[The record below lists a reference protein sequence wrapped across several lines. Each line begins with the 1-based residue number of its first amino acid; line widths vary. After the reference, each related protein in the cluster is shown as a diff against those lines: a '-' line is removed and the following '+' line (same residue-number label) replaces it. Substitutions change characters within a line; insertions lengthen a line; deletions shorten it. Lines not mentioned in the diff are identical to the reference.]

1 MEWVDCIVVGAGVVG
16 LAVARSLAATGR
28 EVIVVESARGI
39 GSGISSR
46 NSEVIHAGIYYLPG
60 SLKARLCVEGR
71 NALYGYCDKHG
82 VAHKRVGKL
91 IVATRSEEEGRLI
104 ELMRRGEANGVHDLE
119 LLARPEVMA
128 IEPDLSAYAA
138 VYSPSTGIVD
148 SHAFML
154 ALQGELE
161 ANGGVIAFAA
171 PFEAAAPSA
180 AGMQV
185 SVGGE
190 AAMNL
195 ECGLLV
201 NSAGLDAPYVAS
213 KIAGLRSEFVPKQ
226 RLAKGNYFSCARKV
240 PFQHLIYPVPEPGGL
255 GTHLTLDLA
264 GQARFGPDV
273 EWIANRSY
281 AVNPDRKAAML
292 DSVRRYWPDIGEND
306 LVPDYAGI
314 RPKIEHVGSTAPDF
328 VIQDESSHGLR
339 GLVNLFGI
347 ESPGLTSS
355 LAIAELVVA
364 TCAA

>member
-1 MEWVDCIVVGAGVVG
+1 MERVDCIVVGAGVVG
-16 LAVARSLAATGR
+16 LAVARALAATGR

-46 NSEVIHAGIYYLPG
+46 NSEVIHAGIYYPPG

-71 NALYGYCDKHG
+71 DALYAYCGRHG
-82 VAHKRVGKL
+82 VAHKRIGKL
-91 IVATRSEEEGRLI
+91 IVATRPEEEGRLL
-104 ELMRRGEANGVHDLE
+104 ELMRRAEANGVRDLE
-119 LLARPEVMA
+119 LLARPRLSEM
-128 IEPDLSAYAA
+128 EPRLSACAA
-138 VYSPSTGIVD
+138 VCSPSTSIVD
-148 SHAFML
+148 SHALML

-161 ANGGVIAFAA
+161 SNGGVVAFAA
-171 PFEAAAPSA
+171 PFERAEPGGT
-180 AGMQV
+180 GMQV

-190 AAMNL
+190 APMTL

-213 KIAGLRSEFVPKQ
+213 KIAGLRSELVPKQ
-226 RLAKGNYFSCARKV
+226 RLARGNYFSCARKV

-273 EWIANRSY
+273 EWITDRSY

-292 DSVRRYWPDIGEND
+292 DSVRRYWRDVEEDD

-314 RPKIEHVGSTAPDF
+314 RPKIEPAGPTAPDF
-328 VIQDESSHGLR
+328 AIQDK
-339 GLVNLFGI
+339 
-347 ESPGLTSS
+347 
-355 LAIAELVVA
+355 
-364 TCAA
+364 AAMG